1 MITPSLKKRLA
12 VLVLII
18 GAFSFR
24 LPADTFPA
32 PAEDNTQRD
41 YLVARKTFYS
51 LLKESSRGLTFEQ
64 DDYQK
69 LQAAQLVYPGLY
81 EHLMSY
87 FHLLYVTDDAQEA
100 GSRLGFQEISTRM
113 AHEFLRSIPMQSLK
127 TDISPLQSLV
137 LSTGYYAQEALPTFR
152 RFSRRVHRKVKG
164 QWAFEDMRVREAH
177 DISRGQGVRLA
188 VIDTGL
194 DPSLRD
200 IRRHVNAYKDLL
212 DSAGPNPD
220 KGRFPYDWEGHGT
233 SLASVILQVAPE
245 VELMIIKFYEGES
258 MGRVPESQWTHY
270 LLAAGIMWAARN
282 GADIINLSVSLRRNT
297 PALRQAIRYCWDH
310 NIVVIT
316 SMGNKRSPQ
325 HAALSRYPAAY
336 PWTIAVGGVEK
347 TEEALKIWENSAS
360 GPYVDVVAPAKDIWV
375 EVPQYRGRSRLA
387 NNRNGNSLATS
398 FVAGTAA
405 LMLAAMDADT
415 RKILLSRPGGVT
427 ESIRRILHQTA
438 SNEKLGYLSP
448 NPESGHG
455 IIEIPKA
462 IALSRLWTP
471 GDLTFTLPA
480 PGY

>member
-1 MITPSLKKRLA
+1 MKKHLA
-12 VLVLII
+12 VLVLLI
-18 GAFSFR
+18 GAFSAR

-32 PAEDNTQRD
+32 PAEDDIQRD
-41 YLVARKTFYS
+41 YLAARKTFYS
-51 LLKESSRGLTFEQ
+51 LLKENSQGLPFEQ
-64 DDYQK
+64 EDYRK

-87 FHLLYVTDDAQEA
+87 FHLLYVPDDAQEA
-100 GSRLGFQEISTRM
+100 GARLGFQEISTLM
-113 AHEFLRSIPMQSLK
+113 AQDFLRSIPMQGPK
-127 TDISPLQSLV
+127 PDISPLQSLV

-164 QWAFEDMRVREAH
+164 QWAFEDLGVRETH
-177 DISRGQGVRLA
+177 NISRGRGVRLA

-200 IRRHVNAYKDLL
+200 IRRHVSAYKDLL

-233 SLASVILQVAPE
+233 SLASIILQVAPE

-258 MGRVPESQWTHY
+258 MGRVPESVWTHY
-270 LLAAGIMWAARN
+270 LLVAGIMWAARN

-325 HAALSRYPAAY
+325 HSALSRYPAAY

-347 TEEALKIWENSAS
+347 TDDVLKIWEYSAS

-375 EVPQYRGRSRLA
+375 EVPQYRGRSSLA
-387 NNRNGNSLATS
+387 NHRYGNSLATS
-398 FVAGTAA
+398 FVSGTAA
-405 LMLAAMDADT
+405 LILAAMDADT
-415 RKILLSRPGGVT
+415 RKILLSRPGGIT
-427 ESIRRILHQTA
+427 ESIRRILHHTA

-448 NPESGHG
+448 NPDSGHG

-462 IALSRLWTP
+462 IALARVWSPDNLIF
-471 GDLTFTLPA
+471 TFPA
-480 PGY
+480 LGF